1 MSNQRPTKTHRAAM
15 PGEGNITVARLLEF
29 SRESQRLL
37 KEAGEEDAAFY
48 FEQLAEHLQRHPEK
62 GLNESV
68 GRILGL

>member
-1 MSNQRPTKTHRAAM
+1 MTNQRPARTHRAAM
-15 PGEGNITVARLLEF
+15 PGEGNITVSRLLEF
-29 SRESQRLL
+29 SREAARLL
-37 KEAGEEDAAFY
+37 EEGGSEDGAFY